1 MRYTDVTDKVSNELG
16 LPKDLVANTY
26 RAYWKFIRDSIE
38 KLPLK
43 KKLSPEEFASLR
55 TNINIPSLGKLNCT
69 YDRYIGVKSRYSI
82 TNKIRN
88 RK

>member
-1 MRYTDVTDKVSNELG
+1 MRYTDVIDKVSNELG
-16 LPKDLVANTY
+16 LPKELVANTY

-43 KKLSPEEFASLR
+43 KKLSQEEFTSLR

-69 YDRYIGVKSRYSI
+69 YDRYIGVKSRYNI